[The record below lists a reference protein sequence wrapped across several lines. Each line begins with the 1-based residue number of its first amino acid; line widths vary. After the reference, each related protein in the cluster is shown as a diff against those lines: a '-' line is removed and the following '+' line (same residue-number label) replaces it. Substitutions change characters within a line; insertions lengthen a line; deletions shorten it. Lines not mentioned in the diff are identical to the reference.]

1 MHAADTNV
9 LVRLATGDD
18 AAQLR
23 AAEKFVAGGVWVS
36 HLVLAE
42 TAWVL
47 ESVYGLKPAQVVA
60 AITMFLD
67 HPGLAIQEP
76 DVVLAALAHLHARSA
91 VDFGDCLILEIA
103 RKAGHGPVGT
113 FDRDFAKLPGVV
125 RLPT

>member
-47 ESVYGLKPAQVVA
+47 QSVYDLKSAQIHA

-113 FDRDFAKLPGVV
+113 FDRDFAKLPGAV
-125 RLPT
+125 RLST